1 MAGVRWLSRSGE
13 SGKVKKGAGAGG
25 KKGKGKQAPTSA
37 SDKLHQTLV
46 KELAHEF
53 EVMEETH
60 PEKPKPPKGWKRR
73 DIDDFVNRGDEGILA
88 LRKKVGQYRV
98 DVVSSTQLIMPEDD
112 MDMPK
117 EDMDEDDDLD
127 DEGASVA
134 FLVALTKPGRSK
146 PLVIECVANPTSGCT
161 IMRMS
166 VGIDPLVY
174 ISSIYGPV
182 TALYVTYAAMREHEV
197 WKFVVFQL
205 RALSPKYPSSFC
217 PAPCSAPRTHSGA
230 MMSLGSLN

>member
-73 DIDDFVNRGDEGILA
+73 DIDDMLGELEAAEEACLTRMAELG
-88 LRKKVGQYRV
+88 VGQT
-98 DVVSSTQLIMPEDD
+98 S
-112 MDMPK
+112 
-117 EDMDEDDDLD
+117 
-127 DEGASVA
+127 
-134 FLVALTKPGRSK
+134 RS
-146 PLVIECVANPTSGCT
+146 G
-161 IMRMS
+161 
-166 VGIDPLVY
+166 
-174 ISSIYGPV
+174 
-182 TALYVTYAAMREHEV
+182 
-197 WKFVVFQL
+197 
-205 RALSPKYPSSFC
+205 
-217 PAPCSAPRTHSGA
+217 
-230 MMSLGSLN
+230 